1 MVLMNLLFEQKYVNT
16 GFFSGV
22 ILSFPYIAQ
31 NIIKYIIVMKMKT
44 LLLTVFVLFFTV
56 FQGFAQRTIIHAG
69 TLIDGTS
76 DDTRSEVS
84 IIIEENTITSIE
96 NGYVN
101 GNRNDQIIDL
111 KSKTVLPGL
120 IDLHV
125 HLESETNPQKYLEEF
140 TFDEADFAMRS
151 TAFAKRTLMAG
162 FTTVRELGGSGVNIS
177 LRNAINQGF
186 VDGPRIITVGKS
198 IGTTGGHA
206 DPTNGWK
213 NTLMGAPGPEDGVI
227 NGTAEAREG
236 VRQRYKE
243 GSDHI
248 KITATGGVLSVAKSG
263 DAPQFFED
271 ELDAI
276 VRTAKEYGMH
286 VAAHAH
292 GAEGMKRAVEA
303 GVLTIEHGT
312 HMTEEVMDLMIENGT
327 YYIPTISAGKWVAEK
342 AKVEGYYPAL
352 VVPKALEIGPKIQ
365 NTFAQ
370 AYEHGVNIAFGTDAG
385 VFPHGLN
392 GKEFGYM
399 TEVGM
404 PAMEAIK
411 SATSVAAKVLG
422 LQDQI
427 GTIEAGKSADIVA
440 TDANPLNDISTM
452 ESVSFIMK
460 EGKIYKN

>member
-1 MVLMNLLFEQKYVNT
+1 MKIRAVFLT
-16 GFFSGV
+16 V
-22 ILSFPYIAQ
+22 ILS
-31 NIIKYIIVMKMKT
+31 
-44 LLLTVFVLFFTV
+44 LLVISS
-56 FQGFAQRTIIHAG
+56 GFAQRTIIHAG
-69 TLIDGTS
+69 TLIDGIS
-76 DDTRSEVS
+76 DEARTEVS
-84 IIIEENTITSIE
+84 ILIEDNKITGVE
-96 NGYVN
+96 KGYIA
-101 GNRNDQIIDL
+101 GNNNDQIIDL

-140 TFDEADFAMRS
+140 TFNEADFAMRS

-177 LRNAINQGF
+177 LRNAINQGY
-186 VDGPRIITVGKS
+186 VDGPRVITVGKS
-198 IGTTGGHA
+198 LATTGGHA

-213 NTLMGAPGPEDGVI
+213 RDLMGNPGPTEGVI
-227 NGTAEAREG
+227 NGVAEARQG

-276 VRTAKEYGMH
+276 VQTAKEYGMH

-292 GAEGMKRAVEA
+292 GEEGMKRAVEA

-312 HMTEEVMDLMIENGT
+312 HMSTEVMDLMIKNGT
-327 YYIPTISAGKWVAEK
+327 YYVPTITAGKWVAEK
-342 AKVEGYYPAL
+342 AKVEGYYPDL

-365 NTFAQ
+365 NTFAE
-370 AYEHGVNIAFGTDAG
+370 AYNHGVKIAFGTDAG

-392 GKEFGYM
+392 GQEFRYM

-404 PAMEAIK
+404 PVMEAIK
-411 SATSVAAKVLG
+411 SATITGATVLG
-422 LQDQI
+422 MENQI
-427 GTIEAGKSADIVA
+427 GTIEAGKLADIVA
-440 TDANPLNDISTM
+440 TDTNPLNDVTTL
-452 ESVSFIMK
+452 ESVSFVMK
-460 EGKIYKN
+460 DGIIYKN